1 VPSVSKKQH
10 NFMAAVANNPGFAKK
25 AGVPQSVG
33 KEFIRADKNAARKSG
48 TAKGVAKKSKG
59 GRFA

>member
-1 VPSVSKKQH
+1 
-10 NFMAAVANNPGFAKK
+10 MAAVANNPGFAKK